1 MSGHRDFEA
10 LARQMKGRSP
20 ARNSLLLLLILG
32 FIAAAVLWA
41 ALTEIDDVTRADGR
55 VVPSGDVQIIEA
67 AENGVLEALHVS
79 EGEVVAAD
87 ALLMELD
94 GMQLTAQLDQEQQRA
109 YGLMARIERLET
121 EIAGTEEGLTFE
133 ESLVALAPE
142 VVKTEAA
149 LYQGRLDSLS
159 TEIAILENQRE
170 QRQREHEEELV
181 GLATAEET
189 LAVMAEERAMMEPL
203 VTRGIEPQTTLLTL
217 RRSEVE
223 WEGRK
228 VRAEAAIGRFAS
240 VMAEIDAKIA
250 AQKRSYRADALTDLA
265 ISTAELAALKPSL
278 PALQQRAGRAQIRAP
293 LRGVVN
299 RIHRTTRGSMARAG
313 EPLLEIVPLDDT
325 LLVEAY
331 IQPDDIAFLYPG
343 QKVKVK
349 ITAYDFARYGAL
361 DGEILRIGADTI
373 QRSERNDEEVFV
385 AEIRTQSTILDAAGE
400 TVQIMPGMIAQVD
413 ILAGRKTVLDYIIKP
428 VIKVKDQAFR
438 E

>member
-1 MSGHRDFEA
+1 MSGHRDFEV

-121 EIAGTEEGLTFE
+121 EIVGTEEGLSFE
-133 ESLVALAPE
+133 ESLVMLAPE

-203 VTRGIEPQTTLLTL
+203 VARGIEPQTTLLTL

-228 VRAEAAIGRFAS
+228 VRAEAAIGRFSS
-240 VMAEIDAKIA
+240 VMAEIDEKIA